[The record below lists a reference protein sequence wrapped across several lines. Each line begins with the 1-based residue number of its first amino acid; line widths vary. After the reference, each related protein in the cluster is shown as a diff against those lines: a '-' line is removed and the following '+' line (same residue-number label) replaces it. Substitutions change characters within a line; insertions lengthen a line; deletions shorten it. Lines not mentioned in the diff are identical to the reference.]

1 MDEYDKQ
8 NRERWT
14 RTAIRRAIYDEA
26 RGGFIAQ
33 KNTHAGATDYTLLNY
48 QTMEPKIF
56 KSSEKALKASTDKKH
71 GWYH

>member
-48 QTMEPKIF
+48 QTMDPKIF